1 METLVAAEGRI
12 EREIRIAASPEI
24 VFDHWVDPV
33 RLATWMG
40 RDVTVDAR
48 PGGSYRID
56 YNGSDVA
63 SGAFVEL
70 ERPRRLVLTWGWEAP
85 GDQTPPGASLVE
97 VTLEPDGDGTV
108 LRLVH
113 SRLVPA
119 AVDGHA
125 EGWDY
130 FLPRLTDAVARA

>member
-1 METLVAAEGRI
+1 METLVAAERRI
-12 EREIRIAASPEI
+12 EREIRIAASPET

-85 GDQTPPGASLVE
+85 GDPTPPGASLVE